1 MVSETGGDARPLP
14 RDPGVLRT
22 KLTPPPP
29 WVKAVPRPQL
39 LARLGTP
46 RALTVICAPAGY
58 GKTSTAVAWLASLG
72 QRLAWVSLD
81 RRDDDPAR
89 FLRSLAAAVRTVAPD
104 CGRAVA
110 AVGDRLRE
118 SDVPFLVERL
128 LDDLHQTDAEFTL
141 VLDDFQFLADPA
153 ILAAIE
159 TLVEGLTPKLSI
171 VIVTREEPPLPL
183 ARWRLRGRL
192 AELGQ
197 DELRFS
203 PGEAEAFFNA
213 SMGLGLSSD
222 DIARLHDRSEGWIG
236 GLQMAALS
244 MQGERDRATIID
256 AFDGRNR
263 YVMDYLVE
271 EVLAAQPPE
280 IGRFLLRTS
289 VLDRMC
295 AGLCEAVTGMPDS
308 AAILDR
314 LERARLFVVPLDDR
328 REWFRY
334 HALFAD
340 LLRHQ
345 LARSAGDRMGDC
357 QTAASRWFER
367 QGFIDDAAE
376 YALAAGDAERVAAIA
391 ETYGRDMIIA
401 GQSKRLHALL
411 SQVPAD
417 RLAGNADR
425 LSVAL
430 WARFNREG
438 VCPPALLADLKA
450 AVRADPDAGRR
461 ARNASDLRLIEAIE
475 AVRTHRDHAR
485 AIALVAPEEGAE
497 GFASPLAQSIAPTLL
512 AAAAHK
518 SGDRARATASYAGA
532 VDAALGQ
539 RAVTTFFL
547 SALGLGRLTS
557 ALRGPKAGLK
567 DLERARSTAE
577 RMGWGDLP
585 FMSWLLCGEA
595 ECAEEMD
602 DPAAESLY
610 GEAIRLARLEPPV
623 VRHVA
628 RVGLAGILWRSG
640 RRDEADAALE
650 ELSRVPYAEPF
661 MPVLPDFEVA
671 WARHDLARGRSDRAT
686 DLIKRRETVDRDA
699 FARCYG
705 RGGASDRPLA
715 DPEEPSGRG
724 DSGPDRASGKGG
736 ARRMARD
743 LGPRPDRP
751 RGSPGDARRGRYGD
765 SAHLSR
771 AGRGRARRI
780 RPLLPRRA
788 ASGRGGHCRLGGLGG
803 RRRGGRHRP
812 ATGGPRRSRRDRHW
826 RRPAFA
832 ARAPGPSAP
841 VPGVHQPGARRQ
853 ALRLREHRED
863 PPEECLRQDRRAQP
877 GRGGGARA
885 GARPRSCRG
894 YGVTSP
900 AKSPVRA
907 IPHRGH
913 DRAVWGSSL

>member
-1 MVSETGGDARPLP
+1 MGDGVETGGDARPLP

-29 WVKAVPRPQL
+29 WVKAVPRAQL

-141 VLDDFQFLADPA
+141 VLDDFQFLADPT

-295 AGLCEAVTGMPDS
+295 ASLCEAVTGMPDS

-401 GQSKRLHALL
+401 GQSKRLHELL

-450 AVRADPDAGRR
+450 AVRADPDAARL

-475 AVRTHRDHAR
+475 AVRSHRDHAR
-485 AIALVAPEEGAE
+485 AIALVTPEEGAQ

-602 DPAAESLY
+602 DPVGESLY
-610 GEAIRLARLEPPV
+610 TEAIRLARLEPPV

-628 RVGLAGILWRSG
+628 RLGLAGLLWRSG

-671 WARHDLARGRSDRAT
+671 WARHDLARGRFDRTT
-686 DLIKRRETVDRDA
+686 DLIKRRELSTETLSPGATDEEALLIGRWLIQKNRPGAATAVLTALLERAEPEGWLETSIRARIDLAAARAMRGEGDTAAALISRALAEGGPAGYVRSFLDA
-699 FARCYG
+699 
-705 RGGASDRPLA
+705 
-715 DPEEPSGRG
+715 
-724 DSGPDRASGKGG
+724 
-736 ARRMARD
+736 
-743 LGPRPDRP
+743 PRPV
-751 RGSPGDARRGRYGD
+751 AV
-765 SAHLSR
+765 AIAAL
-771 AGRGRARRI
+771 
-780 RPLLPRRA
+780 A
-788 ASGRGGHCRLGGLGG
+788 ASGDEGAAAAVSRRLAARPEAPRTGTSGGLLSPRE
-803 RRRGGRHRP
+803 RRVLQLLSLGFTNRELAERLFVSENTVKTHLKSVYGKI
-812 ATGGPRRSRRDRHW
+812 
-826 RRPAFA
+826 
-832 ARAPGPSAP
+832 
-841 VPGVHQPGARRQ
+841 GARNRAEAAVRAQ
-853 ALRLREHRED
+853 ALGL
-863 PPEECLRQDRRAQP
+863 
-877 GRGGGARA
+877 
-885 GARPRSCRG
+885 
-894 YGVTSP
+894 SP
-900 AKSPVRA
+900 AE
-907 IPHRGH
+907 GTE
-913 DRAVWGSSL
+913 